1 MQLQVNNIKK
11 NKKSQEIE
19 KYLKRPTEKKLKS
32 DVFGKYMEDFT
43 SMAMKSRIAEC
54 GNFIGF
60 LKTVDSE
67 VRLDGGNFCNNRFCP
82 MCAWRKARKDGY
94 LLQTLMAYIN
104 KIHKKEFIFLTLTA
118 PNVQANKLSEE
129 IDDFNESWKRMT
141 KLKQVS
147 AINKGFIRKLE
158 VTYQGDEYVTK
169 ENKRKYENLSIGTKL
184 ESYNTYHPH
193 FHVLLA
199 VNRSYFTDKDYYI
212 PRDEWLSMWQSAKRD
227 SSITQVDIRRAKMD
241 DFKSVLEIATY
252 SAKASEYLLNANVF
266 KVFYNGLKGRQLITF
281 NGLFKD
287 TLKAFKNGD
296 LEEFQTVDQNVY
308 VSREWYKWF
317 DANYVLER
325 ADDVLIENLDKI
337 YKNEIEID

>member
-1 MQLQVNNIKK
+1 MKLQVNNIKK

-19 KYLKRPTEKKLKS
+19 EYLKRPTEKKLKS

-54 GNFIGF
+54 GDFIGF

-67 VRLDGGNFCNNRFCP
+67 VRLDGGSFCKNRFCP

-94 LLQTLMAYIN
+94 LIQSLMEYVN
-104 KIHKKEFIFLTLTA
+104 QIHKKEFIFLTLTA
-118 PNVQANKLSEE
+118 PNVQADKLSEE

-158 VTYQGDEYVTK
+158 VTYNQERND
-169 ENKRKYENLSIGTKL
+169 
-184 ESYNTYHPH
+184 YHPH

-212 PRDEWLSMWQSAKRD
+212 SRDEWLKMWQVAKRD

-241 DFKSVLEIATY
+241 DYKSVLELATY
-252 SAKASEYLLNANVF
+252 SAKASDYLLSHDIF
-266 KVFYNGLKGRQLITF
+266 KIFYESLKGRQLITF

-317 DANYVLER
+317 DKNYRLER
-325 ADDVLIENLDKI
+325 TDEVYLENLDKI

>member
-158 VTYQGDEYVTK
+158 VTYNQERND
-169 ENKRKYENLSIGTKL
+169 
-184 ESYNTYHPH
+184 YHPH

-212 PRDEWLSMWQSAKRD
+212 SRDEWLKMWQVAKRD

-241 DFKSVLEIATY
+241 DYKSVLELATY
-252 SAKASEYLLNANVF
+252 SAKASDYLLSHDIF
-266 KVFYNGLKGRQLITF
+266 KIFYESLKGRQLITF

>member
-11 NKKSQEIE
+11 NKKSQEVE
-19 KYLKRPTEKKLKS
+19 EYLKRPTEKKLKS

-54 GNFIGF
+54 GDFIGF

-82 MCAWRKARKDGY
+82 LCSWRKAKKDGY
-94 LLQTLMAYIN
+94 LIQSLMGYIN
-104 KIHKKEFIFLTLTA
+104 QIHKKEFIFLTLTA
-118 PNVQANKLSEE
+118 PNVSDDKLQEE
-129 IDDFNESWKRMT
+129 IDDFNKAWKRLFQT
-141 KLKQVS
+141 KRVA

-158 VTYQGDEYVTK
+158 VTYNQERND
-169 ENKRKYENLSIGTKL
+169 
-184 ESYNTYHPH
+184 YHPH
-193 FHVLLA
+193 FHVLIA
-199 VNRSYFTDKDYYI
+199 VNRTYFTDKDYYI
-212 PRDEWLSMWQSAKRD
+212 SRDEWLGMWQSAKRD

-252 SAKASEYLLNANVF
+252 SAKASEYLLNADVF
-266 KVFYNGLKGRQLITF
+266 KIFYNGLKGRQLITF

-308 VSREWYKWF
+308 ISREWYKWF
-317 DANYVLER
+317 DKNYRLER
-325 ADDVLIENLDKI
+325 TDEVYLENLDKI

>member
-1 MQLQVNNIKK
+1 MKLQVNNIKK

-19 KYLKRPTEKKLKS
+19 EYLKRPTEKKLKS

-54 GNFIGF
+54 GDFIGF

-67 VRLDGGNFCNNRFCP
+67 VRLDGGSFCKNRFCP

-94 LLQTLMAYIN
+94 LIQSLMEYVN
-104 KIHKKEFIFLTLTA
+104 QIHKKEFIFLTLTA
-118 PNVQANKLSEE
+118 PNVQADKLSEE

-158 VTYQGDEYVTK
+158 VTYNQERND
-169 ENKRKYENLSIGTKL
+169 
-184 ESYNTYHPH
+184 YHPH

-212 PRDEWLSMWQSAKRD
+212 SRDEWLKMWQVAKRD

-241 DFKSVLEIATY
+241 DYKSVLELATY
-252 SAKASEYLLNANVF
+252 SAKESDYLLSHDIF
-266 KVFYNGLKGRQLITF
+266 KIFYESLKGRQLITF

-317 DANYVLER
+317 DKNYRLER
-325 ADDVLIENLDKI
+325 TDEVYLENLDKI

>member
-1 MQLQVNNIKK
+1 MKLQVNNIKK

-19 KYLKRPTEKKLKS
+19 EYLKRPTEKKLKS

-54 GNFIGF
+54 GDFIGF

-67 VRLDGGNFCNNRFCP
+67 VRLDGGSFCKNRFCP

-94 LLQTLMAYIN
+94 LIQSLMEYVN
-104 KIHKKEFIFLTLTA
+104 QIHKKEFIFLTLTA
-118 PNVQANKLSEE
+118 PNVQADKLSEE

-158 VTYQGDEYVTK
+158 VTYNQERND
-169 ENKRKYENLSIGTKL
+169 
-184 ESYNTYHPH
+184 YHPH

-212 PRDEWLSMWQSAKRD
+212 SRKEWLKMWQVAKRD

-241 DFKSVLEIATY
+241 DYKSVLELATY
-252 SAKASEYLLNANVF
+252 SAKASDYLLSHDIF
-266 KVFYNGLKGRQLITF
+266 KVFYENLKGRQLITF

-317 DANYVLER
+317 DTNYLLER

>member
-11 NKKSQEIE
+11 NKKSQDVE
-19 KYLKRPTEKKLKS
+19 YLKRPTEKKLKS

-43 SMAMKSRIAEC
+43 SMAMKSKIAEC
-54 GNFIGF
+54 GDFIGF

-82 MCAWRKARKDGY
+82 LCSWRKAKKDGY
-94 LLQTLMAYIN
+94 LIQSLMGYIN
-104 KIHKKEFIFLTLTA
+104 QIHKKEFIFLTLTA
-118 PNVQANKLSEE
+118 PNVPDDKLQEE
-129 IDDFNESWKRMT
+129 ITDFNEAWKRMT
-141 KLKQVS
+141 KIKRLM
-147 AINKGFIRKLE
+147 AINKGSIRKLE
-158 VTYQGDEYVTK
+158 VTYNQERND
-169 ENKRKYENLSIGTKL
+169 
-184 ESYNTYHPH
+184 YHPH

-199 VNRSYFTDKDYYI
+199 VNRTYFTDKNLYI
-212 PRDEWLSMWQSAKRD
+212 SRDEWLSMWQSAKRD

-252 SAKASEYLLNANVF
+252 SAKVSEYLLNADVF

-296 LEEFQTVDQNVY
+296 LEEFQTVDENVY
-308 VSREWYKWF
+308 VSREWYRWF
-317 DANYVLER
+317 DKNYRLER
-325 ADDVLIENLDKI
+325 TDEVYLENLDKI
-337 YKNEIEID
+337 YKDEIEIL

>member
-1 MQLQVNNIKK
+1 
-11 NKKSQEIE
+11 
-19 KYLKRPTEKKLKS
+19 
-32 DVFGKYMEDFT
+32 
-43 SMAMKSRIAEC
+43 
-54 GNFIGF
+54 
-60 LKTVDSE
+60 
-67 VRLDGGNFCNNRFCP
+67 

-94 LLQTLMAYIN
+94 LIQSLMEYVN
-104 KIHKKEFIFLTLTA
+104 QIHKKEFIFLTLTA
-118 PNVQANKLSEE
+118 PNVQADKLSEE

-158 VTYQGDEYVTK
+158 VTYNQERND
-169 ENKRKYENLSIGTKL
+169 
-184 ESYNTYHPH
+184 YHPH

-212 PRDEWLSMWQSAKRD
+212 SRDEWLKMWQVAKRD

-241 DFKSVLEIATY
+241 DYKSVLELATY
-252 SAKASEYLLNANVF
+252 SAKASDYLLSHDIF
-266 KVFYNGLKGRQLITF
+266 KIFYESLKGRQLITF

-317 DANYVLER
+317 DKNYRLER
-325 ADDVLIENLDKI
+325 TDEVYLENLDKI

>member
-1 MQLQVNNIKK
+1 
-11 NKKSQEIE
+11 
-19 KYLKRPTEKKLKS
+19 
-32 DVFGKYMEDFT
+32 
-43 SMAMKSRIAEC
+43 MAMKSRIAEC
-54 GNFIGF
+54 GDFIGF

-67 VRLDGGNFCNNRFCP
+67 VRLDGGSFCKNRFCP

-94 LLQTLMAYIN
+94 LIQSLMEYVN
-104 KIHKKEFIFLTLTA
+104 QIHKKEFIFLTLTA
-118 PNVQANKLSEE
+118 PNVQADKLSEE

-158 VTYQGDEYVTK
+158 VTYNQERND
-169 ENKRKYENLSIGTKL
+169 
-184 ESYNTYHPH
+184 YHPH

-212 PRDEWLSMWQSAKRD
+212 SRDEWLKMWQVAKRD

-241 DFKSVLEIATY
+241 DYKSVLELATY
-252 SAKASEYLLNANVF
+252 SAKASDYLLSHDIF
-266 KVFYNGLKGRQLITF
+266 KIFYESLKGRQLITF

-317 DANYVLER
+317 DKNYRLER
-325 ADDVLIENLDKI
+325 TDEVYLENLDKI

>member
-1 MQLQVNNIKK
+1 
-11 NKKSQEIE
+11 
-19 KYLKRPTEKKLKS
+19 
-32 DVFGKYMEDFT
+32 
-43 SMAMKSRIAEC
+43 
-54 GNFIGF
+54 
-60 LKTVDSE
+60 
-67 VRLDGGNFCNNRFCP
+67 
-82 MCAWRKARKDGY
+82 
-94 LLQTLMAYIN
+94 
-104 KIHKKEFIFLTLTA
+104 
-118 PNVQANKLSEE
+118 
-129 IDDFNESWKRMT
+129 MT

-158 VTYQGDEYVTK
+158 VTYNQERND
-169 ENKRKYENLSIGTKL
+169 
-184 ESYNTYHPH
+184 YHPH

-212 PRDEWLSMWQSAKRD
+212 SRDEWLKMWQVAKRD

-241 DFKSVLEIATY
+241 DYKSVLELATY
-252 SAKASEYLLNANVF
+252 SAKASDYLLSHDIF
-266 KVFYNGLKGRQLITF
+266 KIFYESLKGRQLITF

-317 DANYVLER
+317 DKNYRLER
-325 ADDVLIENLDKI
+325 TDEVYLENLDKI